1 MFERLSHRM
10 TARSTALL
18 ITLDDRLPKILSW
31 WLLVAGLLT
40 ASRIAFTPQAVT
52 ASNVTAYL
60 LLVLAPVASTLLA
73 LRWFARGDELPQ
85 PVTRTAMIGSWRPVR
100 REEAQRHA
108 LYGAGGIMVSLLVG
122 MMLNVPVRAAEYLAA
137 MPPLP
142 SEAPRWLSVMHLAL
156 TFDVVLFS
164 SLYMVAFV
172 AALRRVPLFPRLL
185 LAILVA
191 DLWMQVVTAKIV
203 APTGDLP
210 GPVAS
215 ALHTLL
221 DGNVKKVLISMALW
235 LPYLILS
242 RRVNVTYRNR
252 IEDR

>member
-1 MFERLSHRM
+1 MFERLTDRM

-18 ITLDDRLPKILSW
+18 VKLDDRLLKILSW

-52 ASNVTAYL
+52 ASNITAYS
-60 LLVLAPVASTLLA
+60 LLVLAPIASTLLA

-85 PVTRTAMIGSWRPVR
+85 PVVRSAMIGRWRSVPR
-100 REEAQRHA
+100 AEARRHA

-142 SEAPRWLSVMHLAL
+142 AEAPRWLSVMHLAL

-185 LAILVA
+185 LAIWMA
-191 DLWMQVVTAKIV
+191 DLSMQLVIAKMV
-203 APTGDLP
+203 ASTGDLP
-210 GPVAS
+210 VPVAS
-215 ALHTLL
+215 ALHILL
-221 DGNVKKVLISMALW
+221 DGNVKKVLVSMALW

-242 RRVNVTYRNR
+242 RRVNVTFRHR
-252 IEDR
+252 IEAL